1 MYMLLN
7 AITILVPEIR
17 CKACSGVVGSNC
29 HLNPEKEKIWLNCP
43 EKCVVFAQL
52 YKEGE
57 SDDLIVFPMCMYH
70 YSHFTQITVRRMV
83 YIHLHQYSQFTWP
96 DWCSKNAPT
105 TVAFGSDQ

>member
-1 MYMLLN
+1 MLLN

-57 SDDLIVFPMCMYH
+57 SDNLIVLLMCMYH
-70 YSHFTQITVRRMV
+70 YSLSPR
-83 YIHLHQYSQFTWP
+83 
-96 DWCSKNAPT
+96 
-105 TVAFGSDQ
+105 